1 VSGVFASSFL
11 RLIRD
16 NNAGVSQESQLL
28 GRLNF
33 ASYP

>member
-1 VSGVFASSFL
+1 VSGVFASPYL

-16 NNAGVSQESQLL
+16 NNAGVCQESQLS

-33 ASYP
+33 ASHL